1 MRVDKKEKLIE
12 NCLLILLDY
21 FKHESS
27 DKAVRITLSLIYDQ
41 GYADAKEEMKI
52 KFTPVENKETV
63 VNKYFDEN
71 RGVINE
77 PASPKLD
84 MFKGDNFSN
93 E

>member
-1 MRVDKKEKLIE
+1 MDKKEKFIE
-12 NCLLILLDY
+12 NCLQILLY
-21 FKHESS
+21 YLKPESS
-27 DKAVRITLSLIYDQ
+27 DKAVRLTLSLIYDQ
-41 GYADAKEEMKI
+41 GYGDAKEEMKE
-52 KFTPVENKETV
+52 KLLMPTGKEVKVEKL
-63 VNKYFDEN
+63 FDKN